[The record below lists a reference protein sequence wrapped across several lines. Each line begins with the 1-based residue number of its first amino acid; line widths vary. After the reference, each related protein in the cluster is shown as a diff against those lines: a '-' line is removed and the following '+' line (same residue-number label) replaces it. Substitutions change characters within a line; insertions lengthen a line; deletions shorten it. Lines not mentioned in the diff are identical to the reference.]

1 MKYLGNALSL
11 GMLDELEHLPAVTL
25 TVAALDNAAAAKWT
39 AENEWESCVG
49 HADTARLLSSLL
61 AQDVQMRRVSTSLV
75 VGDEL
80 LVAQYNGPRLPEGAT
95 SLPEGAR
102 IRWMLVRVGLPCPT

>member
-80 LVAQYNGPRLPEGAT
+80 LVAQYNGPRSRPPYPNSSNFSPMMRHVQST
-95 SLPEGAR
+95 WR
-102 IRWMLVRVGLPCPT
+102 RFVG